1 MFRECGYK
9 SCEKTDAKKLNIH
22 IISHSHD
29 DVGWLKT
36 VDGYYTEDVSHI
48 LTNVVNSLDKNP
60 KRKFTEVETYY
71 FNRWWSEQNN
81 ETRDL
86 VHKLVSSGQLGFA
99 NGGYTVNDE
108 GSAHYNEIID
118 QMTLGEFI
126 WGGSADL
133 GQSAN
138 IFTTILHNH
147 YSAPDS
153 MATSSIEVLS
163 RKESSFG
170 AEVLTWDRAL
180 TFSPQSFTTITALP
194 RGNDINDKNKKQK
207 ADTIVSLAKQWN
219 KDFGDTNHVL
229 MTFGDDF
236 KYNNAEHYFANLD
249 KLANAVNEFHPDVHM
264 FYSNPM
270 CYLWSVNQLN
280 RTFEYRERDYF
291 PLWSGFFTSRPS
303 LKRQERS
310 TNNLLQIS
318 KQLDSMTRIPE
329 SEPFLNE
336 AMNEVSVLTHHDAI
350 TGTSPQK
357 TIDDY
362 ILRLFSASDALQEVT
377 NRMYRKLI
385 PKQELDIS
393 LPKQIICDRLNISEC
408 HVSETSNEFTLVV
421 YNPIGRPVSQWL
433 RIPIPSNNK
442 PIDANNPKEENTK
455 SNGEL
460 KGKGFTLSLDQKT
473 GNIEKVKMVNGNEF
487 PLKQSFKFYKSNHD
501 SSYDF
506 CSEGQAVKRIRNSH
520 QKDCGKF
527 KESISDNYYPIY
539 ERILLKDSAKGMQ
552 LTVLTDRA
560 QGGSSE
566 MDGQIELMVHRRL
579 LTDTRTSL
587 NETGVDGKG
596 LVVSGKHFIFFKP
609 INESSKLFRD
619 LDQRL
624 FMSPLITFSPL
635 TQTQAE
641 YRNKYK
647 TSYSALNQE
656 LPQNVHLLTLEKWT
670 QNELL
675 LRLEHFYQKEDNN
688 ELSKDVEIDLKNM
701 FKDIKIKDV
710 REMTLSAN
718 QELSESQKSRL
729 QWKSK
734 NPLNNIQF
742 NSNQHFN
749 DISKVKLSSQQI
761 RTFILTIE
769 DNTKKVNCSLEWI
782 KITGTKIPKNAIV
795 GGFDIDT
802 KPLYICR
809 HKRDDDL
816 LPGKANEN
824 IGCVV
829 TMGGKAFSTKSDYEV
844 LIGHNYDWVER
855 HGGDAVPDRAF
866 IGGHDL
872 NSNPIYV
879 GKCDLHF
886 GKTETQVV
894 GKIHHKFY
902 YGFGDTERS
911 DCANHMVMS
920 QLNASQELQEMD
932 NESTSVE
939 TMDGERD
946 GKRRRLF
953 GKELRCMMY
962 GFGDD
967 HNPFTEAV
975 DMLEDLVIQ
984 FIQDISLKAQDV
996 GKNGKISVEDVLHC
1010 VKRDERKY
1018 CRVRDLFPD
1027 QDVGKNGKISVE
1039 DVLHCVKRDERKY
1052 CRVRDLLSMN
1062 EELKKA
1068 RKAFDEIKYVSNA

>member
-1 MFRECGYK
+1 
-9 SCEKTDAKKLNIH
+9 
-22 IISHSHD
+22 
-29 DVGWLKT
+29 
-36 VDGYYTEDVSHI
+36 DGHV
-48 LTNVVNSLDKNP
+48 
-60 KRKFTEVETYY
+60 
-71 FNRWWSEQNN
+71 FNRG
-81 ETRDL
+81 
-86 VHKLVSSGQLGFA
+86 VIPK
-99 NGGYTVNDE
+99 
-108 GSAHYNEIID
+108 
-118 QMTLGEFI
+118 GEFI

-147 YSAPDS
+147 YSAPDGFDFE
-153 MATSSIEVLS
+153 T
-163 RKESSFG
+163 
-170 AEVLTWDRAL
+170 
-180 TFSPQSFTTITALP
+180 
-194 RGNDINDKNKKQK
+194 GNDINDENKRQK

-249 KLANAVNEFHPDVHM
+249 KLANAVNEFYPDVHM

-280 RTFEYRERDYF
+280 LTFEYRERDYF
-291 PLWSGFFTSRPS
+291 PLWEGFFASRPS

-336 AMNEVSVLTHHDAI
+336 AQNEISVLTHHDAI
-350 TGTSPQK
+350 TGTSPQQ

-362 ILRLFSASDALQEVT
+362 ILRLFSASDALQE
-377 NRMYRKLI
+377 LI

-393 LPKQIICDRLNISEC
+393 FPKQIICDRLNISEC
-408 HVSETSNEFTLVV
+408 YVSETSNEFTIVV
-421 YNPIGRPVSQWL
+421 YNPIGRPVSQWI
-433 RIPIPSNNK
+433 RIPIFSNNA
-442 PIDANNPKEENTK
+442 PIDANKQMNENTK

-460 KGKGFTLSLDQKT
+460 KGKGFTISLDQKT
-473 GNIEKVKMVNGNEF
+473 GNIEKIKMINGNEF

-501 SSYDF
+501 NSYMF
-506 CSEGQAVKRIRNSH
+506 CSEGQAVDINRDSVKLENIYSNGSVSEVQQKWNDWISQTIRVYEDEEYVEIDWTVGPVPLTDNIGREVILTFDTNLQTNQQFYTDANGRQNIKRIRNSH

-539 ERILLKDSAKGMQ
+539 ERILLKDNEKGMQ

-579 LTDTRTSL
+579 FTDGWM

-619 LDQRL
+619 LNQRL

-647 TSYSALNQE
+647 TSYSALSQE

-675 LRLEHFYQKEDNN
+675 LRLEHFYQKEDKN
-688 ELSKDVEIDLKNM
+688 ELSKDVEIDLKTL
-701 FKDIKIKDV
+701 FKDIKIKDI

-718 QELSESQKSRL
+718 QELSESQTNRL

-734 NPLNNIQF
+734 QPLNDIQF
-742 NSNQHFN
+742 NSDQHLN
-749 DISKVKLSSQQI
+749 DISKIQLSSQQI

-769 DNTKKVNCSLEWI
+769 DNTKKVNCSLQWL
-782 KITGTKIPKNAIV
+782 KITGTKIPENAIV
-795 GGFDIDT
+795 GGIDIDT

-809 HKRDDDL
+809 HKQDNDL

-866 IGGHDL
+866 IGGHNLD
-872 NSNPIYV
+872 SNPIYV

-886 GKTETQVV
+886 GKTESQVV
-894 GKIHHKFY
+894 GKIDHKFY
-902 YGFGDTERS
+902 YGFGETEHS
-911 DCANHMVMS
+911 DCANHMIMI
-920 QLNASQELQEMD
+920 
-932 NESTSVE
+932 
-939 TMDGERD
+939 
-946 GKRRRLF
+946 
-953 GKELRCMMY
+953 C
-962 GFGDD
+962 
-967 HNPFTEAV
+967 
-975 DMLEDLVIQ
+975 
-984 FIQDISLKAQDV
+984 
-996 GKNGKISVEDVLHC
+996 
-1010 VKRDERKY
+1010 
-1018 CRVRDLFPD
+1018 
-1027 QDVGKNGKISVE
+1027 
-1039 DVLHCVKRDERKY
+1039 
-1052 CRVRDLLSMN
+1052 
-1062 EELKKA
+1062 
-1068 RKAFDEIKYVSNA
+1068 

>member
-1 MFRECGYK
+1 MNNGNKVSDLHIVPISERVMQIPGRSGSAKFELVFK
-9 SCEKTDAKKLNIH
+9 ANLEK
-22 IISHSHD
+22 
-29 DVGWLKT
+29 
-36 VDGYYTEDVSHI
+36 
-48 LTNVVNSLDKNP
+48 
-60 KRKFTEVETYY
+60 
-71 FNRWWSEQNN
+71 
-81 ETRDL
+81 
-86 VHKLVSSGQLGFA
+86 LGFVT
-99 NGGYTVNDE
+99 Y
-108 GSAHYNEIID
+108 
-118 QMTLGEFI
+118 FI
-126 WGGSADL
+126 
-133 GQSAN
+133 
-138 IFTTILHNH
+138 
-147 YSAPDS
+147 
-153 MATSSIEVLS
+153 
-163 RKESSFG
+163 
-170 AEVLTWDRAL
+170 
-180 TFSPQSFTTITALP
+180 
-194 RGNDINDKNKKQK
+194 KK
-207 ADTIVSLAKQWN
+207 S
-219 KDFGDTNHVL
+219 
-229 MTFGDDF
+229 
-236 KYNNAEHYFANLD
+236 
-249 KLANAVNEFHPDVHM
+249 
-264 FYSNPM
+264 
-270 CYLWSVNQLN
+270 
-280 RTFEYRERDYF
+280 
-291 PLWSGFFTSRPS
+291 
-303 LKRQERS
+303 
-310 TNNLLQIS
+310 
-318 KQLDSMTRIPE
+318 
-329 SEPFLNE
+329 
-336 AMNEVSVLTHHDAI
+336 
-350 TGTSPQK
+350 
-357 TIDDY
+357 
-362 ILRLFSASDALQEVT
+362 
-377 NRMYRKLI
+377 
-385 PKQELDIS
+385 
-393 LPKQIICDRLNISEC
+393 
-408 HVSETSNEFTLVV
+408 
-421 YNPIGRPVSQWL
+421 
-433 RIPIPSNNK
+433 NK

-460 KGKGFTLSLDQKT
+460 KGKGFTISLDQKT
-473 GNIEKVKMVNGNEF
+473 GNIEKIKMVNGNEF

-506 CSEGQAVKRIRNSH
+506 CSEGQAVDISRDSVKLEKIYSNGSVSEVQQKWNDWISQTIRVYEDEEYVEIDWTVGPIPVGDNIGKEVIVVFDTNLQNNKEFYTDANGRQNVKRTRNSH
-520 QKDCGKF
+520 IKDCGKF

-609 INESSKLFRD
+609 INESSKLFRN

-701 FKDIKIKDV
+701 FKDIKIKEV

-734 NPLNNIQF
+734 NPLNDIQF

-749 DISKVKLSSQQI
+749 DISKVQLSSQQI

-1018 CRVRDLFPD
+1018 CRVRDL
-1027 QDVGKNGKISVE
+1027 
-1039 DVLHCVKRDERKY
+1039 
-1052 CRVRDLLSMN
+1052 
-1062 EELKKA
+1062 
-1068 RKAFDEIKYVSNA
+1068 